1 MCGAYF
7 GVSGNPGITVYST
20 KLPFQLLVNFDGTEV
35 ESFNR
40 YLQYL
45 QIYTFNLFLYFRW
58 SPPQQLPKTLLDS
71 TCTTNRL
78 PADEDRRM
86 ESQCGK

>member
-45 QIYTFNLFLYFRW
+45 QIYLYLSSTFI
-58 SPPQQLPKTLLDS
+58 STLGG
-71 TCTTNRL
+71 TRHNNY
-78 PADEDRRM
+78 
-86 ESQCGK
+86 

>member
-45 QIYTFNLFLYFRW
+45 QIYLYLQPL
-58 SPPQQLPKTLLDS
+58 SLL
-71 TCTTNRL
+71 
-78 PADEDRRM
+78 
-86 ESQCGK
+86 